1 MGLRRRARELA
12 IQVLFHLEFTPDAPN
27 RAFDLICENF
37 PVRESLKAFAL
48 ALILGVSEKKELL
61 DRTIR
66 KASRNWR
73 VERMSKLD
81 ISILRVAAY
90 EILFKDDIPPKV
102 SINEAVELAK
112 RYGSEESS
120 RFINGVLDH
129 IYSDACGQNQCDME
143 DADENRCLSEKGSL
157 PPDGPEPEKGTCL

>member
-1 MGLRRRARELA
+1 
-12 IQVLFHLEFTPDAPN
+12 
-27 RAFDLICENF
+27 
-37 PVRESLKAFAL
+37 
-48 ALILGVSEKKELL
+48 
-61 DRTIR
+61 
-66 KASRNWR
+66 
-73 VERMSKLD
+73 MSKLD

-129 IYSDACGQNQCDME
+129 IYSDAYGQNQCDME
-143 DADENRCLSEKGSL
+143 DADENRCLSAKGSV
-157 PPDGPEPEKGTCL
+157 PKDGPGPEKGTCL